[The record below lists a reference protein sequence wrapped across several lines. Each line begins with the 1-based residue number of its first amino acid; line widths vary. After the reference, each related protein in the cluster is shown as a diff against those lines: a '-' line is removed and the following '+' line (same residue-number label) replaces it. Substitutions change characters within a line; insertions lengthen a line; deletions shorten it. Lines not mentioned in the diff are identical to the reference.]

1 MKERSDKNYKAS
13 AFIPMFIFLGL
24 YVGVGVVLA
33 IMGWEDPFSYV
44 PRYTAVL
51 FAIMVA
57 MFCYDRKTSIN
68 DKLDIY
74 SRGAGQSGVMLL
86 GIIVLMAGAF
96 QATSAAMGGQDS
108 IVNLGLHLIP
118 ANFLIPGIF
127 IVTCFIS
134 LCIGTSMGTQ
144 VAMIPVAIAIAKAAG
159 LNVGMAG
166 AATIAGAY
174 FGDNLSIISDTTIV
188 ATKGVGADMKD
199 KFKMNFLIALPAAI
213 ITIILYT
220 VFNLHAG
227 TAQAQVA
234 AGSYSIVE
242 VIPYIAVL
250 VTALVGVNVLVV
262 LAMGIVM
269 SGVIGMVQG
278 TLTFFSW
285 CQAIGSGMENM
296 FFLCVFCMLVSGLIE
311 LIKYY
316 GGIDWLVNTMSSKIA
331 SRKGCE
337 YIISLICMFIAG
349 TTLNNTVAIVITAP
363 IAKLLGDKYTIA
375 PKRLASLLDIFA
387 AAILMLVPHDSSVL
401 LVQQYGGVSWL
412 DEVIWQFYPVLLL
425 LFTCIT
431 IQFGLLQTPE
441 EKAAAKAQKEAAKAS
456 R

>member
-1 MKERSDKNYKAS
+1 
-13 AFIPMFIFLGL
+13 MFIFLGL

-220 VFNLHAG
+220 AFNLLAG
-227 TAQAQVA
+227 TK
-234 AGSYSIVE
+234 
-242 VIPYIAVL
+242 P
-250 VTALVGVNVLVV
+250 VV
-262 LAMGIVM
+262 
-269 SGVIGMVQG
+269 
-278 TLTFFSW
+278 
-285 CQAIGSGMENM
+285 
-296 FFLCVFCMLVSGLIE
+296 
-311 LIKYY
+311 
-316 GGIDWLVNTMSSKIA
+316 
-331 SRKGCE
+331 
-337 YIISLICMFIAG
+337 
-349 TTLNNTVAIVITAP
+349 
-363 IAKLLGDKYTIA
+363 
-375 PKRLASLLDIFA
+375 
-387 AAILMLVPHDSSVL
+387 
-401 LVQQYGGVSWL
+401 
-412 DEVIWQFYPVLLL
+412 QFW
-425 LFTCIT
+425 
-431 IQFGLLQTPE
+431 
-441 EKAAAKAQKEAAKAS
+441 
-456 R
+456 